1 MFGDA
6 GSPYLVGLLSQSF
19 RSQDNLKELPAPVGQ
34 KFAGDSGLQIY
45 AQIAENTTSLVE
57 GATSTI
63 SSMMPTSMTTAATP
77 RFSITVRI
85 AECESWECD
94 LMEWFLKLNF
104 QETEDEFTA
113 LQYALFIM
121 CFIEVVGA
129 ALFFVTSF
137 YVVRD
142 KQNVDIAIQ
151 GELELVVDG
160 WMDFCSIRG
169 G

>member
-1 MFGDA
+1 
-6 GSPYLVGLLSQSF
+6 
-19 RSQDNLKELPAPVGQ
+19 
-34 KFAGDSGLQIY
+34 
-45 AQIAENTTSLVE
+45 
-57 GATSTI
+57 
-63 SSMMPTSMTTAATP
+63 
-77 RFSITVRI
+77 
-85 AECESWECD
+85 
-94 LMEWFLKLNF
+94 
-104 QETEDEFTA
+104 
-113 LQYALFIM
+113 M

-169 G
+169 GVIDKGMINS

>member
-1 MFGDA
+1 
-6 GSPYLVGLLSQSF
+6 
-19 RSQDNLKELPAPVGQ
+19 
-34 KFAGDSGLQIY
+34 
-45 AQIAENTTSLVE
+45 
-57 GATSTI
+57 
-63 SSMMPTSMTTAATP
+63 
-77 RFSITVRI
+77 
-85 AECESWECD
+85 
-94 LMEWFLKLNF
+94 
-104 QETEDEFTA
+104 
-113 LQYALFIM
+113 M

-169 G
+169 VIDKGMINSQDETILNNSQGIP